1 VPKNVV
7 YPRYRVR
14 EGVIVEKRR
23 GGKVPLWDRL
33 LVAKTVDEAVEM
45 VNEMNKR
52 DIIETTK
59 VKAREAKKRLLSE
72 KGCCGGK
79 SHSGGGVVAS
89 PDLPLNAA
97 TSKQGVTM
105 SVTDEQ
111 VSLADELSEL
121 AGRVFSAA
129 ENDDPSE
136 AKAPREK
143 LIAKANELKKEL
155 DEMPEAGD
163 VGDEG

>member
-97 TSKQGVTM
+97 TVSAGGSMAGEDLATEVSKLGYRLEEEVTEGDVE
-105 SVTDEQ
+105 S
-111 VSLADELSEL
+111 
-121 AGRVFSAA
+121 
-129 ENDDPSE
+129 
-136 AKAPREK
+136 AKATITK
-143 LIAKANELKKEL
+143 LESKLSELKKEL
-155 DEMPEAGD
+155 DEVPATTD
-163 VGDEG
+163 VDESEG